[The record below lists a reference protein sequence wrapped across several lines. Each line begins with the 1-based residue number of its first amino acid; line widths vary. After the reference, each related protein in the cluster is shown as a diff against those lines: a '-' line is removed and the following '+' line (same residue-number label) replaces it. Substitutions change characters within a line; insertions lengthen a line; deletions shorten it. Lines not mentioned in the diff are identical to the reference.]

1 MPAKMQLLIR
11 CNGRIFLAICLIL
24 FVGYTAQGAP
34 MQRARYQRV
43 RCRPDAWSANCIE
56 EKGPWFYL
64 PTGGANRIL
73 PPMADPSLMRRYQEL
88 GDIFPL
94 SDEDSGSGSN
104 AMVGAEPASGSGL
117 GDSDS
122 FSEAK
127 LPVFL
132 EGLRGT
138 KLKEKLSE
146 EDLLL

>member
-34 MQRARYQRV
+34 MQRARYKRV
-43 RCRPDAWSANCIE
+43 RCRPDSWSANCIE

-64 PTGGANRIL
+64 PAGGANRIL

-104 AMVGAEPASGSGL
+104 TMVEAEPASGSGL
-117 GDSDS
+117 GDNDS

-138 KLKEKLSE
+138 ELKEKLSE

>member
-34 MQRARYQRV
+34 MQRARYKRV
-43 RCRPDAWSANCIE
+43 RCRPEAWSANCIE
-56 EKGPWFYL
+56 EKGPWFYMPTVHL
-64 PTGGANRIL
+64 PQKIATLHFR
-73 PPMADPSLMRRYQEL
+73 MKRYQEL
-88 GDIFPL
+88 SDVFPL
-94 SDEDSGSGSN
+94 SDEDAGSGSN
-104 AMVGAEPASGSGL
+104 TVVEAEPASGSGL
-117 GDSDS
+117 GDNDS

-132 EGLRGT
+132 ESLRGT
-138 KLKEKLSE
+138 ELKEELSE

>member
-34 MQRARYQRV
+34 MQRARYKRV

-73 PPMADPSLMRRYQEL
+73 PPMADPSLMRQYQEL
-88 GDIFPL
+88 DDIFPL

-127 LPVFL
+127 LPAFL
-132 EGLRGT
+132 EGLRST

-146 EDLLL
+146 EDLFL

>member
-11 CNGRIFLAICLIL
+11 CNGRIFLAVCLIL

-34 MQRARYQRV
+34 MQRARYKRV

-104 AMVGAEPASGSGL
+104 TMVGAEPASGSGL

-132 EGLRGT
+132 EGLRDT

>member
-11 CNGRIFLAICLIL
+11 CNGRIFLAVCLIL

-34 MQRARYQRV
+34 MQRARYKRV
-43 RCRPDAWSANCIE
+43 RCRPDPWSANCIE

-104 AMVGAEPASGSGL
+104 TMVGAEPASGSGL

-122 FSEAK
+122 FSEVK

-146 EDLLL
+146 EDLLF

>member
-34 MQRARYQRV
+34 LQKARYKRV

-56 EKGPWFYL
+56 EEGPWFYV

-73 PPMADPSLMRRYQEL
+73 PPMADMSLMARYQDL
-88 GDIFPL
+88 QDTFPL
-94 SDEDSGSGSN
+94 SGPESGSGSDD
-104 AMVGAEPASGSGL
+104 MREREPASGSGL
-117 GDSDS
+117 GDGDS
-122 FSEAK
+122 VSTRK
-127 LPVFL
+127 LPVFPA
-132 EGLRGT
+132 GPRGSELQQ
-138 KLKEKLSE
+138 KLTE

>member
-34 MQRARYQRV
+34 LQRARYKRV
-43 RCRPDAWSANCIE
+43 RCRPEAWSANCIE

-73 PPMADPSLMRRYQEL
+73 PPVADSSLMKRYQEL
-88 GDIFPL
+88 RNIFPL

-104 AMVGAEPASGSGL
+104 AMVEAEPASGSGL
-117 GDSDS
+117 GDNDS
-122 FSEAK
+122 FSEVK
-127 LPVFL
+127 LPDFL
-132 EGLRGT
+132 ESLRGT
-138 KLKEKLSE
+138 ELKETLSE

>member
-11 CNGRIFLAICLIL
+11 CNGRIFLAVCLIL

-34 MQRARYQRV
+34 MQRARYKRV
-43 RCRPDAWSANCIE
+43 RCRPDSWSANCIE

-64 PTGGANRIL
+64 PAGGANRIL

-104 AMVGAEPASGSGL
+104 TMMGAEPASGSGL

-138 KLKEKLSE
+138 ELKEKLSE

>member
-34 MQRARYQRV
+34 MQRARYKRV

-56 EKGPWFYL
+56 EKGPWFYM

-73 PPMADPSLMRRYQEL
+73 PPMADPSLMKRYQEL
-88 GDIFPL
+88 GDIFSL

-104 AMVGAEPASGSGL
+104 TVVEAEPASGSGL

-132 EGLRGT
+132 ESLRGT
-138 KLKEKLSE
+138 GLKEKLSE

>member
-34 MQRARYQRV
+34 MQRARYKRV
-43 RCRPDAWSANCIE
+43 RCRPEAWSANCIE
-56 EKGPWFYL
+56 EKGPWFYM

-73 PPMADPSLMRRYQEL
+73 PPMHPKTMKRYQEL
-88 GDIFPL
+88 SDVFPL
-94 SDEDSGSGSN
+94 SDEDAGSGSN
-104 AMVGAEPASGSGL
+104 TVVEAEPASGSGL
-117 GDSDS
+117 GDNDS

-132 EGLRGT
+132 ESLRGT
-138 KLKEKLSE
+138 ELKEELSE